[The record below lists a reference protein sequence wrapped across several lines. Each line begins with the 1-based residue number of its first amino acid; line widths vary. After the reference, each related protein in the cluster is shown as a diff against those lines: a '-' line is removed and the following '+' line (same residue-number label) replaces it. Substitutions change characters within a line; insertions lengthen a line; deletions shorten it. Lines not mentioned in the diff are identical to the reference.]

1 MGSKIALIDDSKVMR
16 SILRKSILM
25 SGHKISDFLEA
36 ANGEEGL
43 ELVRENRDSLDL
55 IITDIHMP
63 GMSGIEMLKS
73 FRTIAGSEKVPVIVI
88 SSDSSMGVQQQWEQ
102 FGVCG
107 FIAKPFSL
115 QDVVSLLD
123 AVLGTNATG
132 QPG

>member
-25 SGHKISDFLEA
+25 SGHEIDDFLEA

-43 ELVRENRDSLDL
+43 ELVRENRASLDL

-73 FRTIAGSEKVPVIVI
+73 FREIVGSEKVPVIVI
-88 SSDSSMGVQQQWEQ
+88 SSDSSMGTQKQWEPL
-102 FGVCG
+102 GICG

-115 QDVVSLLD
+115 QDVVFLLD
-123 AVLGTNATG
+123 AVL
-132 QPG
+132 